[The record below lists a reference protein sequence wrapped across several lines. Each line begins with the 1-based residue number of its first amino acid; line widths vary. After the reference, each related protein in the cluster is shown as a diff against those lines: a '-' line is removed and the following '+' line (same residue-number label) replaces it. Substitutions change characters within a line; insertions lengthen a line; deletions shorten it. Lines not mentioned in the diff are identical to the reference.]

1 MMTAYKIFDLDGDRP
16 KTLFHGVDGSRTLP
30 IGKWIKAAR
39 KMVTNGSRMYP
50 YLSGFHSYPDLEA
63 ARRWLQSAQIVEGR
77 VVVKV
82 KIDGCR
88 EKPRDIRETILSD
101 WLLITPK
108 DWGERIPAEEL
119 V

>member
-1 MMTAYKIFDLDGDRP
+1 MKTAYKIFDLHGNLP
-16 KTLFHGVDGSRTLP
+16 KTLFHGIDGSRLLP
-30 IGKWIKAAR
+30 IGKWIKAER
-39 KMVTNGSRMYP
+39 KMVSNGSRTHP

-63 ARRWLQSAQIVEGR
+63 AIRWLQGAKNVVGR

-88 EKPRDIRETILSD
+88 EKPNAVRETILSD

-119 V
+119 L